1 MFVCQKLDIL
11 NLYAI
16 RTILAG
22 FVESSYRTCFIGRI
36 DDYVYFWICHIM
48 TSIPLIS
55 CFLVN
60 FMSDVIRT
68 CDRCEYV
75 TVIYLDNY

>member
-1 MFVCQKLDIL
+1 MFVCQKLDVL

-36 DDYVYFWICHIM
+36 GDYIYFWICHIM

-55 CFLVN
+55 CFLVLISCLMLFEHAIDAN
-60 FMSDVIRT
+60 M
-68 CDRCEYV
+68 
-75 TVIYLDNY
+75 LL